1 MYEWSASLI
10 YKNFRLEVTP
20 MDIMIT
26 IAVIVISIC
35 CVITIKIFTKDG
47 KHDLEIQAGKF
58 RLSIK
63 KHE

>member
-1 MYEWSASLI
+1 ME
-10 YKNFRLEVTP
+10 
-20 MDIMIT
+20 IMIS

-35 CVITIKIFTKDG
+35 CVITIKIFTADG
-47 KHDLEIQAGKF
+47 KHDLEIQAEKF

>member
-1 MYEWSASLI
+1 
-10 YKNFRLEVTP
+10 
-20 MDIMIT
+20 MDITIT

-63 KHE
+63 KHEIKCQKARYIQARAMPA

>member
-1 MYEWSASLI
+1 
-10 YKNFRLEVTP
+10 

-58 RLSIK
+58 RFSIK

>member
-1 MYEWSASLI
+1 
-10 YKNFRLEVTP
+10 

-35 CVITIKIFTKDG
+35 CAITIKIFTKDG
-47 KHDLEIQAGKF
+47 KHDLEIQAGQF

>member
-1 MYEWSASLI
+1 
-10 YKNFRLEVTP
+10 
-20 MDIMIT
+20 MDITIT

-63 KHE
+63 KHEIK